1 MTDQTT
7 TTDESAPE
15 AGHGGNAQGEQSM
28 RGLYI
33 TIFLTL
39 AILTVF
45 EVYIPS
51 VYSAAWSGTTKMLLL
66 CFLAFSKAALV
77 ATYFMHLKW
86 EKPWLRWIAL
96 MPVYMGFAV
105 VLLMLETLYR

>member
-7 TTDESAPE
+7 TTDESAAD
-15 AGHGGNAQGEQSM
+15 AGHGGHAEGEQSM

-39 AILTVF
+39 GLLTIF

-51 VYSAAWSGTTKMLLL
+51 VYSGA
-66 CFLAFSKAALV
+66 
-77 ATYFMHLKW
+77 
-86 EKPWLRWIAL
+86 
-96 MPVYMGFAV
+96 
-105 VLLMLETLYR
+105 